1 MNTETQIAEFTAPIA
16 GARPLGRVF
25 HYRPSRVAGESIRLT
40 FTPDGTS
47 RFPITREWTS
57 YAASGPA
64 WLVESDW
71 RRKTVRDL
79 MRAGF

>member
-1 MNTETQIAEFTAPIA
+1 MTTETIDAAPA
-16 GARPLGRVF
+16 VGALPLGRVF
-25 HYRPSRVAGESIRLT
+25 HYRPSAEPGATIRLA

-47 RFPITREWTS
+47 RFPITREWTA

>member
-1 MNTETQIAEFTAPIA
+1 
-16 GARPLGRVF
+16 
-25 HYRPSRVAGESIRLT
+25 VAGESIRLT

-47 RFPITREWTS
+47 RFPITREWTN
-57 YAASGPA
+57 YAATGPA

>member
-1 MNTETQIAEFTAPIA
+1 MIDEAID
-16 GARPLGRVF
+16 ARPTIGPLPLGRIF
-25 HYRPSRVAGESIRLT
+25 HYRPSTVAGESIRLT

-47 RFPITREWTS
+47 RFPITREWTN